1 MAVPNAVENL
11 TLKPAPVVFGSDT
24 RRFDLPDLDR
34 HAAWFMPRFLK
45 NYPHLNE
52 RAAIGFLRGVIY
64 HNEFKFMF
72 QEKGAAL
79 FQMMGAHSLDATQ
92 VVWERFVWVADPE
105 NKAYTDAAAFFYK
118 DALQWCKFKSVD
130 IMMVEQNTDVP
141 HEMIRQQIGRL
152 YATEQK
158 FARVKDDRVS

>member
-1 MAVPNAVENL
+1 MALAATTETIVA
-11 TLKPAPVVFGSDT
+11 KPAPVVFGADT
-24 RRFDLPDLDR
+24 RRFELPDLDR
-34 HAAWFMPRFLK
+34 HAAWFMPRFLQ
-45 NYPHLNE
+45 NFPHLNE
-52 RAAIGFLRGVIY
+52 RAAIGFLRGTIY

-72 QEKGAAL
+72 QEKGVAL

-105 NKAYTDAAAFFYK
+105 NKQQQEAAAFFYK

-130 IMMVEQNTDVP
+130 IMMVEQNTDVA
-141 HEMIRQQIGRL
+141 HDLIKQQIGRV

-158 FARVKDDRVS
+158 YARVKDDRPL